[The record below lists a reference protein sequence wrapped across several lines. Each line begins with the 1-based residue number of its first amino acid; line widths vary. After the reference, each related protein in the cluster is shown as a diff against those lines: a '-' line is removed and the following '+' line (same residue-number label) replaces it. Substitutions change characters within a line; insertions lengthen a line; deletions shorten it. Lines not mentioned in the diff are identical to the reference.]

1 MTGHC
6 CKSDG
11 FGFEGSSQLFVVIRC
26 KASAQQRKHWAAG
39 ASRLDRA
46 RMVPP
51 EPEWA
56 ASQVTPV
63 CRWQKRLLASLRRL
77 KGHHRAVQRCSS
89 GALGVTWGVLLFRV
103 WSWSNKSRKAIIDC
117 HEDYAVICNSSHL
130 AGCRAEVSKQGTSDQ
145 CLAAG
150 NCHPLNGRIQ
160 AALTACPPISSACLW
175 SSVSVMVLTA
185 GLQPSVL
192 LECLGSA
199 LPFANHSNGRP
210 GD

>member
-11 FGFEGSSQLFVVIRC
+11 FGFEGGQLFVVIRC

-46 RMVPP
+46 RIPP

-77 KGHHRAVQRCSS
+77 KGNRRAVQRCSS

-103 WSWSNKSRKAIIDC
+103 WSWSNKSRKAINYQ
-117 HEDYAVICNSSHL
+117 E
-130 AGCRAEVSKQGTSDQ
+130 
-145 CLAAG
+145 
-150 NCHPLNGRIQ
+150 
-160 AALTACPPISSACLW
+160 TAMKTML
-175 SSVSVMVLTA
+175 
-185 GLQPSVL
+185 
-192 LECLGSA
+192 
-199 LPFANHSNGRP
+199 
-210 GD
+210 